1 MNQTARPDPRIAKRV
16 SIDPEPIAKE
26 LLAIA
31 ADDLVATTEA
41 EATAEPKGDVQDG
54 PDALAVVDKAAGQ
67 VISSHNIDRWKW
79 FEVMYLVEWLTA
91 EHNLHTAAL
100 TAHVVEDAS
109 VTAFEPV
116 SRRLVRTALRHT
128 VREEVLGDDLSR
140 GFDPTHRGIAT
151 PPGVVR
157 IDTEWFPTAPA
168 CETYGRLL
176 QNEDSDLRA
185 AAQTTIKAHFS
196 TFLAL
201 SLTEQV
207 ALIEHLVKSGH
218 ADGSIEFGRA
228 QEGAREGLSQL
239 VATFLWFT
247 LEDAIVSTVREQFD

>member
-1 MNQTARPDPRIAKRV
+1 LHTRLGSV
-16 SIDPEPIAKE
+16 SIGSE
-26 LLAIA
+26 
-31 ADDLVATTEA
+31 
-41 EATAEPKGDVQDG
+41 
-54 PDALAVVDKAAGQ
+54 
-67 VISSHNIDRWKW
+67 
-79 FEVMYLVEWLTA
+79 
-91 EHNLHTAAL
+91 
-100 TAHVVEDAS
+100 
-109 VTAFEPV
+109 
-116 SRRLVRTALRHT
+116 
-128 VREEVLGDDLSR
+128 

-151 PPGVVR
+151 PPDVIR

-185 AAQTTIKAHFS
+185 AAPTTIKAHFS

-207 ALIEHLVKSGH
+207 ALIEHLFDSGH
-218 ADGSIEFGRA
+218 IDGTIEFTRA

-247 LEDAIVSTVREQFD
+247 LEDAIVSTVREQFDGISTIY